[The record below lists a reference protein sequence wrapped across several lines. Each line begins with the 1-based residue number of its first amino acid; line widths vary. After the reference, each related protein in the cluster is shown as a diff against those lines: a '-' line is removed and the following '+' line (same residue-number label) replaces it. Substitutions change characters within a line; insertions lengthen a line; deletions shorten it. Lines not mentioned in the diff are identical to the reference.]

1 MTAPTHRPQ
10 PRRSWFAP
18 AVATL
23 GVVLGLIVVEGCLN
37 PRPEEY
43 PSGAD
48 PDSEAT
54 GPAPTFGEDCTSS
67 PLADDCDDEAPMLE
81 PPAVEGP
88 DMALGMDPGADAG
101 VVDAGSVDAGVPPPD
116 ASTNANQ

>member
-10 PRRSWFAP
+10 PPRSWFA
-18 AVATL
+18 L
-23 GVVLGLIVVEGCLN
+23 GVVLGLIVAEGCLN

-43 PSGAD
+43 PSSAD

-54 GPAPTFGEDCTSS
+54 GPMLPAFGADCSNS
-67 PLADDCDDEAPMLE
+67 PFADDCEDGAPILE
-81 PPAVEGP
+81 PPAEEGP
-88 DMALGMDPGADAG
+88 DFGMGIGPEPGADAG
-101 VVDAGSVDAGVPPPD
+101 LVDAGSVDAGVPPPD